1 MQSNSGAVKGGR
13 LIADWPGLGKNDL
26 YEGRDLHP
34 TTDLRTIFKGML
46 TDHLHLLEAYVSKQ
60 VLPGSA
66 AAKPI
71 EGLVR
76 S

>member
-1 MQSNSGAVKGGR
+1 
-13 LIADWPGLGKNDL
+13 L
-26 YEGRDLHP
+26 YEGRDHYP
-34 TTDLRTIFKGML
+34 TTDLRCVFKGIL
-46 TDHLHLLEAYVSKQ
+46 TDQLNLPEDYVSKQ

-71 EGLVR
+71 EGLVK